1 MKYKCLLTAFTCTLG
16 ATLVWASTQIFRQ
29 YVERFQEEA
38 VKTFATYV
46 MQGERYPLQHALYDM
61 RFRVLQ
67 EELGIG
73 QRRETMECNRRRN
86 FGTQILAEKQEFCQK
101 YDFIIDLAKDQLAK
115 VNVFNL
121 VYSTVEPI
129 LLREIET
136 RKARDTFRVWIH
148 QKLNCL
154 EDDYRCANNERE
166 MLRRITKG
174 KQEVLD
180 AYHTVLMRLERK
192 LYPDEITTAP
202 VWSYAGQA
210 CKMVGASPHGE
221 EKSGMAFIPGG
232 TFKMGSQDG
241 DVSEQPEREITLTGY
256 WLDRCEVSNADYL
269 NFVVKYPFLR
279 RSTLS
284 PKLHDGRYLRTWKD
298 DLIVE
303 YNVGSH
309 PVTYVSWYAAR
320 YYCGALGKRL
330 PSEAEWERAAR
341 DDKKNQPY
349 GYGNDPVFLTE
360 YAWYR
365 LNSATMQR
373 VVADRKPNDLGFF
386 DMHGNVWEWVYDKFG
401 PYNPEELVN
410 PTGPIEGEY
419 RVMRGGSRLSPPRYL
434 RSGMRRDASPQSTW
448 IDVGFR
454 CAASAEFA
462 TVGIDRDK

>member
-1 MKYKCLLTAFTCTLG
+1 MKYKCLLTAFACTLG
-16 ATLVWASTQIFRQ
+16 ASLVWASTQIFRQ

-46 MQGERYPLQHALYDM
+46 MKDERYPLQHALYDM
-61 RFRVLQ
+61 RFRVFQ
-67 EELGIG
+67 EELGIS

-86 FGTQILAEKQEFCQK
+86 FGTEITEAKQEFCQT
-101 YDFIIDLAKDQLAK
+101 YDFIIDLAKEQLST
-115 VNVFNL
+115 VSVFKL

-136 RKARDTFRVWIH
+136 RKARDIFRVWIH

-174 KQEVLD
+174 KQAVLN
-180 AYHTVLMRLERK
+180 AYHAALVRLEKK

-210 CKMVGASPHGE
+210 CKIIGSSPHGE
-221 EKSGMAFIPGG
+221 ERIGMVFIPGG
-232 TFKMGSQDG
+232 VFRMGSPDG
-241 DVSEQPEREITLTGY
+241 DSSEKPAREIRLTGY

-269 NFVVKYPFLR
+269 NFVMRDPFLR
-279 RSTLS
+279 RSSLPST
-284 PKLHDGRYLRTWKD
+284 LHDGSYLRTWKD

-341 DDKKNQPY
+341 DDKQNQSY
-349 GYGNDPVFLTE
+349 SYGNDPVFLAD

-365 LNSATMQR
+365 QNSATMQR
-373 VVADRKPNDLGFF
+373 VVADRKPSDLGVF
-386 DMHGNVWEWVYDKFG
+386 DMHGNAWEWVYDRFG
-401 PYNPEELVN
+401 PYNQEELED
-410 PTGPIEGEY
+410 PTGPLKGEY
-419 RVMRGGSRLSPPRYL
+419 RVMRGGSRLSPREYL

-448 IDVGFR
+448 MDVGFR
-454 CAASAEFA
+454 CATSAEFA
-462 TVGIDRDK
+462 TVSTDINN